1 MIDDVLNDLKAECKK
16 AAEALEKEY
25 SRVRT
30 GRASPSLLDNV
41 KVDYYGMPTPLK
53 QVATVSVGDSRTLN
67 VAPWDKGQLTPV
79 ERAIQASGLGLTP
92 SNDGKII
99 RIPIPPLTG
108 ERRKELVKQVKKIGE
123 DYKVTV
129 RNHRRDANDL
139 LKSAWKDDKEISEDE
154 YHRGLKKVQDQT
166 DAAIKEV
173 EQIIAT
179 KEEEIME
186 F

>member
-1 MIDDVLNDLKAECKK
+1 MIQDVLNDFREECGKAK
-16 AAEALEKEY
+16 EALEKEY

-41 KVDYYGMPTPLK
+41 KVEYYGMPTPLK
-53 QVATVSVGDSRTLN
+53 QVATVAVGDSRLLT
-67 VAPWDKGQLTPV
+67 VSPWDKGQLTEI
-79 ERAIQASGLGLTP
+79 ERAIQSSGLGVTP

-108 ERRKELVKQVKKIGE
+108 ERRKELVRQVKKLGE
-123 DYKVTV
+123 DYKVTI
-129 RNHRRDANDL
+129 RNHRRDANDM
-139 LKSAWKDDKEISEDE
+139 LKSGKDDKELTEDE
-154 YHRGLKKVQDQT
+154 YHRGLKRIQDET
-166 DAAIKEV
+166 DASIKALDAV
-173 EQIIAT
+173 IAA

>member
-1 MIDDVLNDLKAECKK
+1 MINEIINEFQDSYRKVTENLRREL
-16 AAEALEKEY
+16 

-53 QVATVSVGDSRTLN
+53 QMATISVGDSRLLT
-67 VAPWDKGQLTPV
+67 VAPFDKSQLIDV
-79 ERAIQASGLGLTP
+79 ERAIQASSLGLTP

-123 DYKVTV
+123 EYKVAI
-129 RNHRRDANDL
+129 RNHRHEANDM
-139 LKSAWKDDKEISEDE
+139 LKAGKEDKEITEDE
-154 YHRGLKKVQDQT
+154 LHRALKRVQDAT
-166 DAAIKEV
+166 NEGIKVV
-173 EQIIAT
+173 EQIVAE
-179 KEEEIME
+179 KEQEIMD

>member
-1 MIDDVLNDLKAECKK
+1 MIEDVLSDLRSECRK

-41 KVDYYGMPTPLK
+41 KVEYYGMPTPLK
-53 QVATVSVGDSRTLN
+53 QVATVAVGDSRLLT
-67 VAPWDKGQLTPV
+67 VSPWDKGQLGEI

-108 ERRKELVKQVKKIGE
+108 ERRKELVRQVKKIGE
-123 DYKVTV
+123 DYKVTI
-129 RNHRRDANDL
+129 RNHRRDANDM
-139 LKSAWKDDKEISEDE
+139 LKGGKEDKDLTEDE
-154 YHRGLKKVQDQT
+154 YHRGLKKVQEET
-166 DAAIKEV
+166 DAAIKNIEG
-173 EQIIAT
+173 IISS